1 MSQGEMMAEAED
13 FYRPANSQWKSSTL
27 EFDPIR
33 NEMKP
38 MQEKPV
44 IVEQEVEVTKPPVKS
59 RNQRFL
65 EQEERRATRL
75 LPDTNGSLMV
85 ALFLAT
91 IALLTSFVVSYFTL
105 VSVASWMRLPWEGL
119 DFIVP
124 GFIEV
129 MILFGTYDYIIT
141 RSRGNKGF
149 TPMASMILFSL
160 LAVLGNAS
168 HTITE
173 WQSDG
178 EVPWFG
184 WIGVIMSAFVPFVV
198 VYISKRL
205 STLVFVETLTE
216 E

>member
-1 MSQGEMMAEAED
+1 MSSVVNYFQGSNEED
-13 FYRPANSQWKSSTL
+13 VKMD
-27 EFDPIR
+27 FDPVK
-33 NEMKP
+33 NEMAPVEKVKTEVFESQP
-38 MQEKPV
+38 TILKTRQE
-44 IVEQEVEVTKPPVKS
+44 
-59 RNQRFL
+59 RFL

-75 LPDTNGSLMV
+75 LPDTNGSLV
-85 ALFLAT
+85 IALVLAT
-91 IALLTSFVVSYFTL
+91 IGLLTSFVVSYFTL
-105 VSVASWMRLPWEGL
+105 VSVASWMRLPWDGL

-160 LAVLGNAS
+160 LAVVGNAS

-173 WQSDG
+173 WQADG
-178 EVPWFG
+178 VVPWFG

-205 STLVFVETLTE
+205 STLVFVENLTE
-216 E
+216 D

>member
-1 MSQGEMMAEAED
+1 MAESED

-33 NEMKP
+33 NEMAP
-38 MQEKPV
+38 METKPV
-44 IVEQEVEVTKPPVKS
+44 IAEPTVEPAAPAIKTRS
-59 RNQRFL
+59 QRFL

-75 LPDTNGSLMV
+75 LPDTNGSLIV
-85 ALFLAT
+85 ALLLAT

-105 VSVASWMRLPWEGL
+105 VAVASWMRLPWEGL

-141 RSRGNKGF
+141 RSRGNSGAV
-149 TPMASMILFSL
+149 PMASMILFSL
-160 LAVLGNAS
+160 LAVVGNAS

-205 STLVFVETLTE
+205 SSLVFVETLTE

>member
-1 MSQGEMMAEAED
+1 MSSVVNYFQGSNDNNVEMD
-13 FYRPANSQWKSSTL
+13 
-27 EFDPIR
+27 FDPVK
-33 NEMKP
+33 NEMT
-38 MQEKPV
+38 PV
-44 IVEQEVEVTKPPVKS
+44 DKIESENIKEPIASLKTRQ
-59 RNQRFL
+59 QRFL

-75 LPDTNGSLMV
+75 LPDTNGSLII
-85 ALFLAT
+85 ALLLAT

-119 DFIVP
+119 DYIVP

-141 RSRGNKGF
+141 RSRGNSGVV
-149 TPMASMILFSL
+149 PMASMILFSL

-173 WQSDG
+173 WQTDG

-184 WIGVIMSAFVPFVV
+184 WIGVTMSAFVPFVV

-205 STLVFVETLTE
+205 STLVFVENLTE
-216 E
+216 D

>member
-1 MSQGEMMAEAED
+1 MAESED

-33 NEMKP
+33 NEMAP
-38 MQEKPV
+38 MEPKPV
-44 IVEQEVEVTKPPVKS
+44 IVEKEVAPIAAPVTS

-75 LPDTNGSLMV
+75 LPDTNGSLIV
-85 ALFLAT
+85 ALLLAT
-91 IALLTSFVVSYFTL
+91 VALLTSFVVSYFTL
-105 VSVASWMRLPWEGL
+105 VAVASWMRLPWEGL

-141 RSRGNKGF
+141 RSRGSNGAV
-149 TPMASMILFSL
+149 PMASMILFSL
-160 LAVLGNAS
+160 LAVVGNAS

-173 WQSDG
+173 WQSEG

>member
-1 MSQGEMMAEAED
+1 MDEKGVN
-13 FYRPANSQWKSSTL
+13 FYNQEKFQWNSPNL
-27 EFDPIR
+27 EFEPIK
-33 NEMKP
+33 NIMKP
-38 MQEKPV
+38 VEENIMPE
-44 IVEQEVEVTKPPVKS
+44 VEQVFEDEVLPKIKTRKE
-59 RNQRFL
+59 RFI

-75 LPDTNGSLMV
+75 LPDTNGSLV
-85 ALFLAT
+85 IALLLAT
-91 IALLTSFVVSYFTL
+91 VGLLTSFVVSYFTL
-105 VSVASWMRLPWEGL
+105 VSVASWMRLPWDGL
-119 DFIVP
+119 DYIVP

-160 LAVLGNAS
+160 LSVVGNAS

-173 WQSDG
+173 WQADG

-205 STLVFVETLTE
+205 STLVFVEALTE
-216 E
+216 DD

>member
-1 MSQGEMMAEAED
+1 MDEKGVN
-13 FYRPANSQWKSSTL
+13 FYNQEKFQWNSPNL
-27 EFDPIR
+27 EFEPVKNI
-33 NEMKP
+33 MKP
-38 MQEKPV
+38 VEEKIMP
-44 IVEQEVEVTKPPVKS
+44 EVKEVFEDVVLPTVKS
-59 RNQRFL
+59 RKERFL

-75 LPDTNGSLMV
+75 LPDTNGSLV
-85 ALFLAT
+85 IALILAT
-91 IALLTSFVVSYFTL
+91 VGLLTSFVVSYFTL
-105 VSVASWMRLPWEGL
+105 VSVASWMRLPWDGL
-119 DFIVP
+119 DYIVP

-160 LAVLGNAS
+160 LSVVGNAS

-173 WQSDG
+173 WQADG
-178 EVPWFG
+178 IVPWFG

-205 STLVFVETLTE
+205 STLVFVEALTE
-216 E
+216 ED

>member
-1 MSQGEMMAEAED
+1 MSGVVNYFQGSNNEGDVKMD
-13 FYRPANSQWKSSTL
+13 
-27 EFDPIR
+27 FDPVK

-38 MQEKPV
+38 VDIIKEEVLKVPTSTVKTRQE
-44 IVEQEVEVTKPPVKS
+44 
-59 RNQRFL
+59 RFL

-75 LPDTNGSLMV
+75 LPDTNGSLV
-85 ALFLAT
+85 IALLLAT
-91 IALLTSFVVSYFTL
+91 VALLTSFVVSYFTL
-105 VSVASWMRLPWEGL
+105 VSVASWMRLPWDGL

-141 RSRGNKGF
+141 RSRGNNGIV
-149 TPMASMILFSL
+149 PMASMILFSL
-160 LAVLGNAS
+160 LAVVGNAS
-168 HTITE
+168 HTISE
-173 WQSDG
+173 WQADG

-184 WIGVIMSAFVPFVV
+184 WIGVTMSAFVPFVV

-205 STLVFVETLTE
+205 STLVFVENLTE